1 MSCHF
6 QNTRRTSG
14 RPGMAR
20 SAGTAG
26 SAMSRSRCSCIRRIN
41 SSLGSVEL
49 ACSMVSDDGR
59 YQPTF
64 RSNWSWRLVAG
75 SRLASGGGGGGGS
88 AMAGSSMAAAAIR
101 LDRSRHEGADTRCE
115 AAISPS
121 HHAPF
126 PPLAVAVRLRQVVRA
141 PGSRSAGASSTGSG
155 STTSHGP
162 ASLWARPHWA
172 MIFEIAL
179 ACLTTSSAVRG
190 RRKANSAAQSSRT
203 SLAGVSAAATPPCG
217 AVHPAMIAA
226 RCARRA
232 ALLSRPRG

>member
-64 RSNWSWRLVAG
+64 RSNWSRRLVAG

-101 LDRSRHEGADTRCE
+101 SIVAVMKARIPDARPRSVRAITRPFRRSPLQCVSDKLFEHLDRALPELPRPAR
-115 AAISPS
+115 A
-121 HHAPF
+121 
-126 PPLAVAVRLRQVVRA
+126 RLPR
-141 PGSRSAGASSTGSG
+141 TGLRLCG
-155 STTSHGP
+155 QGRIGP
-162 ASLWARPHWA
+162 
-172 MIFEIAL
+172 
-179 ACLTTSSAVRG
+179 
-190 RRKANSAAQSSRT
+190 
-203 SLAGVSAAATPPCG
+203 
-217 AVHPAMIAA
+217 
-226 RCARRA
+226 
-232 ALLSRPRG
+232 